1 LSSIIVGNVENSVP
15 KNGFLL
21 SIAYSLG
28 MVMVYTCLGVAA
40 GLAGEG
46 LAATLQ
52 KPSVL
57 IFFATVLFAL
67 SLSMFDVYQ
76 LQMPRFLQDRLN
88 SSSANMQGGRYIS
101 VFIMGALSALI
112 VGPCV
117 AGPLAG
123 ALIYISQSRDI
134 FLGGLALFS
143 MALGMSVPLLLTGA
157 SAGAVLPRAGAWMN
171 AVKYFFG
178 LMLLATSIWMLQ
190 SVLPS
195 SAWIALCGTW
205 LILTAVFLK
214 VFDAIDHQVN
224 VLSRFSKTLGIIFL
238 VLGILEIIGAGL
250 GAKDVLKPFEPITSF
265 KSERAASSF
274 VQDNVA
280 DKKLQ
285 FERIKTLAE
294 LKIKLQNTNKNVI
307 LDFYADWCTSC
318 IEMDKFTFSD
328 ANVRQKLNNVLLL
341 QIDVTKNTKDDIEIM
356 KMYKIF
362 GPPALLVFDTKGN
375 EISTARVIGYLAPEK
390 FISHLQNNSI

>member
-1 LSSIIVGNVENSVP
+1 
-15 KNGFLL
+15 
-21 SIAYSLG
+21 
-28 MVMVYTCLGVAA
+28 
-40 GLAGEG
+40 
-46 LAATLQ
+46 
-52 KPSVL
+52 
-57 IFFATVLFAL
+57 
-67 SLSMFDVYQ
+67 
-76 LQMPRFLQDRLN
+76 
-88 SSSANMQGGRYIS
+88 MQGGRYIS

-274 VQDNVA
+274 VQDNIA